1 MGECTKRPL
10 YLLSYV
16 VSFEKLSPFYK
27 SFLISLN
34 NIYIL
39 TTLSKVLFN
48 ENWREVMNAE
58 MEALKK
64 KKTWELVDLLA
75 GKRLVGLYC

>member
-27 SFLISLN
+27 SFLTSLN

-48 ENWREVMNAE
+48 ENWREVMNVE

-64 KKTWELVDLLA
+64 KKTWELVDLLV

>member
-16 VSFEKLSPFYK
+16 MSFEKLSPFYK
-27 SFLISLN
+27 SFLTSLN

-48 ENWREVMNAE
+48 ENWREVMNVE

-64 KKTWELVDLLA
+64 KKTWELVDLLV

>member
-16 VSFEKLSPFYK
+16 MSFEKLSPFYK

-48 ENWREVMNAE
+48 ENWREVMNVE

-64 KKTWELVDLLA
+64 KKTWELVDLLV

>member
-16 VSFEKLSPFYK
+16 MSFEKLSPFYK
-27 SFLISLN
+27 SFLTSLN

-64 KKTWELVDLLA
+64 KKTWELVDLLV

>member
-48 ENWREVMNAE
+48 ENWREVMNVE
-58 MEALKK
+58 REALKK

>member
-1 MGECTKRPL
+1 MECIKRLL

-27 SFLISLN
+27 SFLTSLN

-48 ENWREVMNAE
+48 ENWREVMNVE

-64 KKTWELVDLLA
+64 KKLGCW
-75 GKRLVGLYC
+75 

>member
-16 VSFEKLSPFYK
+16 MSFEKLSPFYK